1 MRRGRQGEGRGGEGN
16 GKGMG
21 IAKNIPLF
29 ALPKD
34 EGYQTRA
41 RHKKWIDHGEEE
53 TNINVLHEYE
63 RTLCN

>member
-1 MRRGRQGEGRGGEGN
+1 MRRGRQGEGN

-34 EGYQTRA
+34 EEGYQTRA
-41 RHKKWIDHGEEE
+41 KHIQNGLTMVKKKQ
-53 TNINVLHEYE
+53 T
-63 RTLCN
+63 